1 MKSNNDISNLIDKY
15 INQKKNKIILYDK
28 INKLKGP
35 KVKKIIRNFQNNL
48 LSLTKSKDRNLIV
61 GILLE
66 RNVYYLISIFACWKS
81 GATIVPLNKNWP
93 SKHLD
98 EIKKK
103 LNFDYILTD
112 DVKLKNNKNQ
122 LFLKDLLKLNKNNL
136 SETKLIKIR
145 KKNTSPYIIFTSG
158 SSGFQKGVE
167 ISSDGYLDYIN
178 WTKKNFRKFK
188 NFSPL
193 IITAEMTFD
202 ITMGD
207 IAFAL
212 SNKTSIVISSSA
224 KNIFEHLYLIK
235 KYKVEIFYSV
245 PTTINLILDYS
256 KVNNEIKTIKLFMSG
271 GDIFNLDM
279 VRKIVQNNPKAVF
292 YNVYGPTECTINVT
306 SLRMDSLYK
315 KRKLKKISIGKVFE
329 NLKFKL
335 VNNKKGKFVENKSY
349 GELIITGNQVMK
361 DYINKEDANKN
372 YFLYINNKKYYRT
385 GDLVEIKNKLLYL
398 KGRVDDLVK
407 IKGYRINPLEVDN
420 IILKCKKVLLSKT
433 IVDKKKNILISFIQ
447 IDKRNKISE
456 INNFIKNNLPNYMIP
471 SKIISLKKFPLGK
484 SGKIDK
490 KKLIKFYGN

>member
-1 MKSNNDISNLIDKY
+1 MKSNNDISNLVDKY

-28 INKLKGP
+28 KNKFDGP
-35 KVKKIIRNFQNNL
+35 KVKNILSNFQKNL
-48 LSLTKSKDRNLIV
+48 IRLTKNNNRNLIV
-61 GILLE
+61 GILLD
-66 RNVYYLISIFACWKS
+66 RNVYYLISIFACWKT
-81 GATIVPLNKNWP
+81 GATIVPLNKEWP
-93 SKHLD
+93 SKHLE

-103 LNFDYILTD
+103 LEFDYIITD
-112 DVKLKNNKNQ
+112 EIKFKKNKND
-122 LFLKDLLKLNKNNL
+122 LFLKDLLKYNKDKLFNKNLVNL
-136 SETKLIKIR
+136 R

-167 ISSDGYLDYIN
+167 ISSDGYLDYIY
-178 WTKKNFRKFK
+178 WTKKKFRKFK

-256 KVNNEIKTIKLFMSG
+256 KINNEIKTIKLFMSG
-271 GDIFNLDM
+271 GDVFNLDM
-279 VRKIVQNNPKAVF
+279 VGKIIKNNPKAIF
-292 YNVYGPTECTINVT
+292 FNVYGPTECTINVT
-306 SLRMDSLYK
+306 SLRMDDLYK
-315 KRKLKKISIGKVFE
+315 KGKLKKISIGKVFD

-335 VNNKKGKFVENKSY
+335 VNYKKGKFVESKNS
-349 GELIITGNQVMK
+349 GELIISGNQVMK
-361 DYINKEDANKN
+361 DYINKEDSNKN
-372 YFLYINNKKYYRT
+372 YFLYIKNKKYYRT

-420 IILKCKKVLLSKT
+420 VILGCKKILLSKT
-433 IVDKKKNILISFIQ
+433 VVDRKKNALITFIQ
-447 IDKRNKISE
+447 INRKNKIAE
-456 INNFIKNNLPNYMIP
+456 INKFIKSNLPNYMIP
-471 SKIISLKKFPLGK
+471 SKIIPLEKFPLGK

-490 KKLIKFYGN
+490 KKLIKFNGH